1 MAQII
6 KIKRSTTTASPT
18 TLTNGELA
26 YSAVN
31 GGSHKLF
38 IGRPGGGSGDIDAIG
53 GKYFTDIIDS
63 ATSSNTVS
71 TLVLRDGSGNFSAGT
86 ITATSFFGPLTGNV
100 TGNADTATSA
110 TSALTVT
117 NAAQP
122 NITSLGT
129 LTALTVDNLN
139 LDANTISSTTGN
151 LNITPAAGS
160 LLVLDGTINIDAGV
174 VTGATSITSTSFT
187 GSLTGNASTATV
199 LATPRN
205 FSITG
210 DAAAT
215 AVSFD
220 GSANVVLDVT
230 LASTGVVADT
240 YGSST
245 NIPVITVDTKGR
257 VTALSTAAISSS
269 FTISDGANT
278 DVFNNGETLTFTGGT
293 GVTSLV
299 SNNNVAFS
307 IGQNVATTS
316 NVTFNDVSVNG
327 TLASNDITS
336 TNISVTGN
344 AIITGNL
351 TVQGT
356 TTSVESTTVTIDDP
370 VIALADNTTSA
381 TSDGLDRGVRFKYG
395 NGSSL
400 VTGFF
405 GLDIQTQ
412 RFVFQNDET
421 AATDDF
427 STPWGDVEFG
437 NVYGTG
443 ADLGNITIGIT
454 DDQTI
459 TTTSGNLVLDA
470 ATNVVQIT
478 SPTEIDS
485 LSLTTDLAVAHGG
498 TGQSTFTLNG
508 VLFGNTTNGLLSTVA
523 GAWDATNSTGEFLS
537 VNASGVPTWT
547 NTIDG
552 GTY

>member
-63 ATSSNTVS
+63 ATSSNTIS

-86 ITATSFFGPLTGNV
+86 ITATSFLGPLTGNV

-129 LTALTVDNLN
+129 LTALAVDNLN
-139 LDANTISSTTGN
+139 LDANTFSSTSGN

-160 LLVLDGTINIDAGV
+160 VLVLDGTINIDAGI

-187 GSLTGNASTATV
+187 GSLTGNASTATA
-199 LATPRN
+199 LATARD

-220 GSANVVLDVT
+220 GTDNVVLDVT
-230 LASTGVVADT
+230 LATTGVVADT

-316 NVTFNDVSVNG
+316 NVTFNDVTVNG

-344 AIITGNL
+344 AVITGNL

>member
-63 ATSSNTVS
+63 ATSSNTIS

-86 ITATSFFGPLTGNV
+86 ITATSFLGPLTGNV

-129 LTALTVDNLN
+129 LTALAVDNLN
-139 LDANTISSTTGN
+139 LDANTFSSTSGN

-160 LLVLDGTINIDAGV
+160 VLVLDGTINIDAGI

-187 GSLTGNASTATV
+187 GSLTGNASTATA
-199 LATPRN
+199 LATARD

-220 GSANVVLDVT
+220 GTDNVVLDVT

-316 NVTFNDVSVNG
+316 NVTFNDVTVNG

-344 AIITGNL
+344 AVITGNL

>member
-63 ATSSNTVS
+63 ATSSNTIS

-86 ITATSFFGPLTGNV
+86 ITATSFLGPLTGNV

-129 LTALTVDNLN
+129 LTALAVDNLN
-139 LDANTISSTTGN
+139 LDANTFSSTSGN

-160 LLVLDGTINIDAGV
+160 VLVLDGTINIDAGI

-187 GSLTGNASTATV
+187 GSLTGNASTATA
-199 LATPRN
+199 LATARD

-220 GSANVVLDVT
+220 GTDNVVLDAT
-230 LASTGVVADT
+230 LATTGVVADT

-316 NVTFNDVSVNG
+316 NVTFNDVTVNG

-344 AIITGNL
+344 AVITGNL